1 MSTPSP
7 LLAGLHLGLL
17 QAGYLLAL
25 ARALSSAHT
34 TYALVLAAWLAG
46 ATAGLWWTVRPRVA
60 LVLGLVAYLGVQVA
74 LGSVDFLAVSPWC
87 FAPAV
92 AASGLW
98 SGRFFTAV
106 LAGQAR
112 PGRIFAAE
120 TDGFLL
126 GSIAAVLAYAWLGR
140 HALWAM
146 PLGTCALLLRGREAA
161 GEPQTLT
168 P

>member
-1 MSTPSP
+1 MPSP

-46 ATAGLWWTVRPRVA
+46 ATIGLWWMVRPRVA
-60 LVLGLVAYLGVQVA
+60 LVLGLVAYLAVQGA
-74 LGSVDFLAVSPWC
+74 LGSVDFLALSPWC

-126 GSIAAVLAYAWLGR
+126 GSIAAVIAYAWLGR

-161 GEPQTLT
+161 SDAPTVT